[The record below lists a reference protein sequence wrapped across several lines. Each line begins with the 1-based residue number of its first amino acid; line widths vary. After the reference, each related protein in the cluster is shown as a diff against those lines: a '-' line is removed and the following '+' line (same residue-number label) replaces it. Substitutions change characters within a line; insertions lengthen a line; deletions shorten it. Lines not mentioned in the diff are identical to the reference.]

1 MNSLNVGGKIIDL
14 RDPIVM
20 GILNITNNS
29 FYDGGEYLMI
39 DKAINRVREMID
51 EGATIIDVGA
61 ASSKPK
67 ATIIDPEIELK
78 QLEPVIKEVYNQFP
92 EVALSIDTYHSLIV
106 KELSRKYSF
115 IVNDISSGRDPEL
128 HDIVGSLGFPYVL
141 MHMQG
146 NPQNMQ
152 DNPQYTNVVKDLLD
166 FFSEK
171 IRQIRDLGIDQIL
184 IDPGFGF
191 GKTLKHNYK
200 LLKNMGVFRILD
212 CPIMVGLSRKSMI
225 YKVLGSN
232 PQEALNGTTA
242 LHMQSLSSGAKV
254 LRVHDIKAAIETITL
269 WKQIRDA

>member
-1 MNSLNVGGKIIDL
+1 MNSLNIGGKIIDL
-14 RDPIVM
+14 TDPIVM

-39 DKAINRVREMID
+39 DKAINRVKEMIK
-51 EGATIIDVGA
+51 EGATIIDIGA

-67 ATIIDPEIELK
+67 APIIDPEIELK
-78 QLEPVIKEVYNQFP
+78 QLEPVIKEISTQFP
-92 EVALSIDTYHSLIV
+92 DISLSIDTYHSLIV
-106 KELSRKYSF
+106 RELSRKYAF

-128 HDIVGSLGFPYVL
+128 HDVIGSLGFPYVL

-146 NPQNMQ
+146 NPQTMQ
-152 DNPQYTNVVKDLLD
+152 NNPNYANVVKELLD

-171 IRQIRDLGIDQIL
+171 IRQIRDSGIDQVIV
-184 IDPGFGF
+184 DPGFGF
-191 GKTLKHNYK
+191 GKTVKHNYK
-200 LLKNMGVFRILD
+200 LLKHMGVFRILD

-225 YKVLGSN
+225 YKVLGST
-232 PQEALNGTTA
+232 PKEALNGTTA

-254 LRVHDIKAAIETITL
+254 LRVHDVKAAVETITL